1 MVIVHSHKDL
11 AMIRKRANEGDWSRG
26 EREIAAPM
34 GTPTRLHGLLL
45 GGAIDYAHIGSTID
59 ESRAA
64 DRDLGLAIFATHQQ
78 MRPVVARWQRRRDER
93 AVVER
98 GIFIGDDPRR
108 IAARSALAQP
118 LPRVRGGSIEAV
130 VAFEPLAIVFDL
142 TAGLERVLRLRPGGE
157 DNNGAS
163 DDQRGAHTPMRA
175 DRVSPCKE
183 GSAARLPAPRVSS
196 WRPHWLAGHVKPTS
210 FLDGINAGRQTM
222 PFAGDGGLRARG
234 SAKSV
239 PVLGECRK
247 ILATYR
253 VVIAGGGGHWCT

>member
-1 MVIVHSHKDL
+1 MVIVHSQKDL

-59 ESRAA
+59 ESGAA

-98 GIFIGDDPRR
+98 GFFIGDDPRR

-118 LPRVRGGSIEAV
+118 LPRRA
-130 VAFEPLAIVFDL
+130 PLAEITWNKQRRFLTRAPLTKVKKMAPGPASRCFSNSTFGLVATESWSLHAPEILLRFDV
-142 TAGLERVLRLRPGGE
+142 ARSPHQNESGLI
-157 DNNGAS
+157 A
-163 DDQRGAHTPMRA
+163 
-175 DRVSPCKE
+175 
-183 GSAARLPAPRVSS
+183 PATWQEALS
-196 WRPHWLAGHVKPTS
+196 K
-210 FLDGINAGRQTM
+210 
-222 PFAGDGGLRARG
+222 
-234 SAKSV
+234 
-239 PVLGECRK
+239 
-247 ILATYR
+247 
-253 VVIAGGGGHWCT
+253 